1 MMAEQAAGKLFHPNE
16 DGAALKVALLNKQ
29 TGITKSGHHDTTAQT
44 KEAET
49 TASGESQESQPLAQ
63 NAEIEKP
70 KPPVETIKAP
80 ANYDI
85 LRVAA
90 NAAAKVYGWLTADKQ
105 PKKIKDQAPADYD
118 VERVAANAA
127 AKVYGWLPADK
138 QPKKIKDQAPAD
150 YDVERVTANAEA
162 KVYGWLPADKQ
173 PKKIKDQEAP
183 KSVPTPPADYDVER
197 VAAKAAH
204 AVYDWL
210 PKEQQPQLMDGLPT
224 FYF

>member
-1 MMAEQAAGKLFHPNE
+1 MNKFVLVVAISLAAIFEFGNTSPVHPNE

-29 TGITKSGHHDTTAQT
+29 TGITKSGHHDTTPQT

-49 TASGESQESQPLAQ
+49 AARGESQESQPLVQ
-63 NAEIEKP
+63 NAEIENP

-80 ANYDI
+80 SNYDI

-138 QPKKIKDQAPAD
+138 QS
-150 YDVERVTANAEA
+150 E
-162 KVYGWLPADKQ
+162 
-173 PKKIKDQEAP
+173 KIKDQEAP

-204 AVYDWL
+204 AVYGWL
-210 PKEQQPQLMDGLPT
+210 PKEQQPQLMDDDERASHVPSALN
-224 FYF
+224 